1 MISLPR
7 TIRRITHFV
16 ADFAPGLD
24 IANRRPMHSVSSL
37 ERPNRVRRSGWC
49 SGWCSGIILLAVSA
63 IAGGAG
69 SACSAITSVAVAGTD
84 FGGATADAHCDRR
97 YVTDG
102 GQPAA
107 FCQEVVATLA
117 ASQFADDC
125 RDKHMATAGP
135 GLCPRERIIAGCKLD
150 EKHDDHSV
158 AWDWYYDISNIE
170 SGDAGAKFEPPI
182 PTDQTD
188 VAALCADP
196 ARYSDGAEL
205 AKP

>member
-1 MISLPR
+1 MRSL
-7 TIRRITHFV
+7 
-16 ADFAPGLD
+16 
-24 IANRRPMHSVSSL
+24 
-37 ERPNRVRRSGWC
+37 
-49 SGWCSGIILLAVSA
+49 GWCSGIILLAASA
-63 IAGGAG
+63 I
-69 SACSAITSVAVAGTD
+69 ACSAITSVAVAGTD

-170 SGDAGAKFEPPI
+170 SGDAGEKFEPPI
-182 PTDQTD
+182 PADLTD
-188 VAALCADP
+188 VAALCADH